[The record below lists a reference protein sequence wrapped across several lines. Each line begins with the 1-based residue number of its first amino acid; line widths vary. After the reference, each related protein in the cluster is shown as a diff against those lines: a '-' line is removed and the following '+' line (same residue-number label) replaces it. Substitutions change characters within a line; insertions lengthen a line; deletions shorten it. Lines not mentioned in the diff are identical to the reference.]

1 MPRGGGWALA
11 RGVSRR
17 AWAWGQGVSRCGRIG
32 ELSPAAVGQS
42 SWMTR
47 VGTGAGSV
55 GGGGGVAPGASTA
68 DGAVGAVPAVVAVDG
83 AGWAAGGVCWCG
95 VDSGGATGV
104 AGAAGAATSRSLAGR
119 GCRAAERSLVAW
131 PGDWRLVRALGS
143 AGMRRSLASR
153 RRARAT
159 LRRRVISAE
168 VSPLV
173 SARNC
178 SAWSRACWMTRL
190 VWMVSWRSS
199 R

>member
-1 MPRGGGWALA
+1 MPRGGAWALA
-11 RGVSRR
+11 RGASRR
-17 AWAWGQGVSRCGRIG
+17 AWAWGQGMSRCGRIR
-32 ELSPAAVGQS
+32 ELSPEAVGQS
-42 SWMTR
+42 SRMTR

-68 DGAVGAVPAVVAVDG
+68 DGAVGAASAVMAVDG
-83 AGWAAGGVCWCG
+83 VGWAAGGVSRCG
-95 VDSGGATGV
+95 VDLGGAL
-104 AGAAGAATSRSLAGR
+104 GAAGAWAAATCRSLAGC
-119 GCRAAERSLVAW
+119 GWRAAERSLVAW
-131 PGDWRLVRALGS
+131 PGDRRVVRALGS

-153 RRARAT
+153 RRVRAT
-159 LRRRVISAE
+159 LCRRVTSAE